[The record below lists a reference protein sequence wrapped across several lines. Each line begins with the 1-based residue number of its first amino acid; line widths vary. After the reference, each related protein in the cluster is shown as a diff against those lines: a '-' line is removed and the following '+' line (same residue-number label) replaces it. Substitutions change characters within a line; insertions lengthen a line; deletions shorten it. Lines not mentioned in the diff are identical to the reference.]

1 MLISLIEPIQGK
13 LGADKISFHSSSTR
27 DPCLSKSPIFEW
39 SNQKECWRKSP
50 DYAEH
55 FERLEWGGFGEDASG
70 LLDNSALLD
79 PAHTPH
85 FPRAYSTPLSVIGF

>member
-55 FERLEWGGFGEDASG
+55 FERLEWGGLVEMR
-70 LLDNSALLD
+70 
-79 PAHTPH
+79 
-85 FPRAYSTPLSVIGF
+85 RAFWIIRLSWTPLTPLISLARTQPHCL